1 MTVFDIA
8 NKENENKAVNK
19 RKSVQMEY
27 ARPQSHLRFSNH
39 SHSPPP
45 SKAQP
50 GLPQLSTRFVS
61 TSAPTSNPLSKMR
74 KTTSTNKNLSRPISE
89 SHRLRQLIYEKQL
102 ELDSLNTES
111 VTLTTQTETQLLHNF
126 TIENEYMTFERE
138 LSKLKSNIES
148 LRDYEQISLS
158 EVRKKFDIKSQEM
171 MIRHQKRLHARKES
185 IASQIEKI
193 MAEKQEKY
201 DNEIDELNKKL
212 VDLNEEKDLLQQ
224 SYQQNVAFFKEQKLM
239 ETDKMETTLQ
249 KELQSNESSMEQIEQ
264 SILDLQK
271 QTNVLTEMDIPKLEK
286 DLGRYQSLLAQLST
300 KNSDK
305 EKELQD
311 FQTQISANKARITS
325 LKQTSVLRAEESER
339 MQFEIKRMQEELID
353 QDFKRRILH
362 SQLQEL
368 KGNIR
373 VFCRIRAVSPGS
385 SLIQFDLPDD
395 DDDDDDGGD
404 DDGDNGGDGIKSN
417 TNTNTNVN
425 ININD
430 EGKQEL
436 TMTKNNIG
444 ISNTSSTF
452 KFQFDKIFSM
462 SQSNEA
468 IFEEFSQLIQCCID
482 GQNVCVFAYGQ
493 TGSGKTYT
501 MSTPQTG
508 MIPLS
513 IAKIF
518 NDIDEFQQ
526 HHQQWRYKV
535 SGRFIEIYNENIVD
549 LLNPRPGHK
558 HEIKHDDDSC
568 KTSISDVTTIPITS
582 PEQANS
588 VLEQVN
594 ERRRTAA
601 TKSNDKSSRSH
612 SIFILDVHGINVSS
626 NIKTYGTLN
635 LIDLAGSERINVSQV
650 EGERLKETQAIN
662 KSLSSLGD
670 VISSINSSQALHI
683 PYRNSKLTYLLK
695 HSLGG
700 NSKTLMFVNVS
711 PLQSDFNE
719 TLNSLRFATKVNN
732 TKLKK

>member
-61 TSAPTSNPLSKMR
+61 TSAPTSNHLSKMR
-74 KTTSTNKNLSRPISE
+74 KTTSTNKNLLRPISE
-89 SHRLRQLIYEKQL
+89 LHRLRQLIYEKQL
-102 ELDSLNTES
+102 ELDSLNTEL
-111 VTLTTQTETQLLHNF
+111 VTLTTQTESQLLHNF

-185 IASQIEKI
+185 IALQIEKI

-249 KELQSNESSMEQIEQ
+249 KELQLNESSMEQIEQ

-311 FQTQISANKARITS
+311 FQTQISANKARISS

-395 DDDDDDGGD
+395 NDDDGGD
-404 DDGDNGGDGIKSN
+404 DDGDDGGDGIKSN

>member
-50 GLPQLSTRFVS
+50 GLPQLSTRSVS

-74 KTTSTNKNLSRPISE
+74 KTTSTNKNLLRPISE
-89 SHRLRQLIYEKQL
+89 LHRLRQLIYEKQL
-102 ELDSLNTES
+102 ELDSLNTEL

-185 IASQIEKI
+185 IALQIEKI

-249 KELQSNESSMEQIEQ
+249 KELQLNESSMEQIEQ

-271 QTNVLTEMDIPKLEK
+271 QTNLLTEMDIPKLEK

-311 FQTQISANKARITS
+311 FQTQISANKARISS

-395 DDDDDDGGD
+395 NDDDGGD
-404 DDGDNGGDGIKSN
+404 DDGDDGGAGIKSN
-417 TNTNTNVN
+417 TNTNPHVN

>member
-74 KTTSTNKNLSRPISE
+74 KTTSTNKNLLRPISE
-89 SHRLRQLIYEKQL
+89 LHRLRQLIYEKQL
-102 ELDSLNTES
+102 ELDSLNTEL

-185 IASQIEKI
+185 IALQIEKI

-249 KELQSNESSMEQIEQ
+249 KELQLNESSMEQIEQ

-395 DDDDDDGGD
+395 DDDDDDDGD
-404 DDGDNGGDGIKSN
+404 DDGDDGGDGIKSN

-558 HEIKHDDDSC
+558 HEIKHDNDSC

-582 PEQANS
+582 PEQASS